1 LQDKKTSL
9 SIAGSGFTLQAAILL
24 VFSVFKLVGIHS
36 IAWVLPVSLAV
47 TILAT
52 SGLLASRNG
61 LGISA
66 LFKLNALFLALLAA
80 SLYVASIFYDQSFD
94 GRWYHQEGVIQL
106 NRGFDPFRQT
116 LDENSLPGHVWSI
129 ASTRMPMSS
138 SPLWINHYPKGSE
151 IVAASIFALRM
162 GMEAAKGFNFLL
174 LASAIL
180 LTYGT
185 FLEYWPGRHR
195 TAALLAAAIGL
206 NPVVV
211 GQLWS
216 NYNDGQL
223 YLLLVGLA
231 CSLCTTAR
239 ARVDGSS
246 SLASSPSD
254 SWRRSSPAWS
264 TPSWASPATEFSSC
278 AGEAPLLRC
287 GPPSYWPVSSASA
300 SDWSDSIPT

>member
-1 LQDKKTSL
+1 MTLADALSALDGRSLLDAADALQVRRIVYADDC
-9 SIAGSGFTLQAAILL
+9 SISQAEAD
-24 VFSVFKLVGIHS
+24 
-36 IAWVLPVSLAV
+36 
-47 TILAT
+47 
-52 SGLLASRNG
+52 
-61 LGISA
+61 A

-231 CSLCTTAR
+231 CALSLHHR
-239 ARVDGSS
+239 EGSRRWLV
-246 SLASSPSD
+246 LA
-254 SWRRSSPAWS
+254 
-264 TPSWASPATEFSSC
+264 
-278 AGEAPLLRC
+278 GL
-287 GPPSYWPVSSASA
+287 G
-300 SDWSDSIPT
+300 SI